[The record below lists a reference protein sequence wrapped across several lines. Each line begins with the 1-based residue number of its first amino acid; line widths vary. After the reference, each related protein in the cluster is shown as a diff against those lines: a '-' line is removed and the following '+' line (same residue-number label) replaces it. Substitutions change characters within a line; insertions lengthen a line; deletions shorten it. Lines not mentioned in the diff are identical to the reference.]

1 MAKSEKLPALSWKGV
16 ILSIMVI
23 AVFGFIAVQATFEYI
38 YCKELQLAINKGV
51 VVEAEIVY
59 FKHNAN
65 GLHGSNY
72 YIMYRYVD
80 EDGIVYEG
88 ACGSGGGNYWE
99 EEEAR
104 RELIGQ
110 KVEIYIGGLSKV
122 GARPL
127 CWAVCYGAEIDVS
140 NEIILMSVFYS
151 AILIYI
157 VLVILYSLFFYD
169 KLAKLHKKKTGT
181 VLREK

>member
-16 ILSIMVI
+16 ILSIIVI
-23 AVFGFIAVQATFEYI
+23 AVFGFIAIKATFDYI
-38 YCKELQLAINKGV
+38 YCKELQTAVNKGI

-59 FKHNAN
+59 LRHNFN
-65 GLHGSNY
+65 GKHGSTY
-72 YIMYRYVD
+72 HIMYRYID
-80 EDGIVYEG
+80 DDGIVYEG
-88 ACGSGGGNYWE
+88 SCGSGSGDYME

-122 GARPL
+122 GAQPL
-127 CWAVCYGAEIDVS
+127 CWAVCYGSEIDVS
-140 NEIILMSVFYS
+140 TEIILMSVFYS

-157 VLVILYSLFFYD
+157 VLVILYSLLFYD
-169 KLAKLHKKKTGT
+169 KLPKLHKKNISK
-181 VLREK
+181 V

>member
-1 MAKSEKLPALSWKGV
+1 MAKSNKLHALSWKGV
-16 ILSIMVI
+16 ILSIIVI
-23 AVFGFIAVQATFEYI
+23 AAFGLIAVKSTLSYI
-38 YCKELQLAINKGV
+38 YCKELQTAIDKDI

-72 YIMYRYVD
+72 QIMYRYID
-80 EDGIVYEG
+80 DDGIVYEG
-88 ACGSGGGNYWE
+88 SCGSGGGNYWE

-122 GARPL
+122 GAQPL
-127 CWAVCYGAEIDVS
+127 CWAVCYGPEIDVS
-140 NEIILMSVFYS
+140 TEIILMSVFYS

-157 VLVILYSLFFYD
+157 VLVILYCLLFYD
-169 KLAKLHKKKTGT
+169 KLPKLHKKTS
-181 VLREK
+181 E

>member
-1 MAKSEKLPALSWKGV
+1 MAKSKKLPALSWKGIIISI
-16 ILSIMVI
+16 ILI
-23 AVFGFIAVQATFEYI
+23 AVFGFIAIKATFDYI
-38 YCKELQLAINKGV
+38 YSKELQIAINKGV

-59 FKHNAN
+59 FKHNAD
-65 GLHGSNY
+65 GIRPSNY

-80 EDGIVYEG
+80 DDGIVYEG
-88 ACGSGGGNYWE
+88 ACGKGGGSYWE

-127 CWAVCYGAEIDVS
+127 CWPVSYGAEVNVID
-140 NEIILMSVFYS
+140 NIIVMSVFYS

-157 VLVILYSLFFYD
+157 VLVILYCLYFYD
-169 KLAKLHKKKTGT
+169 KLPN
-181 VLREK
+181 